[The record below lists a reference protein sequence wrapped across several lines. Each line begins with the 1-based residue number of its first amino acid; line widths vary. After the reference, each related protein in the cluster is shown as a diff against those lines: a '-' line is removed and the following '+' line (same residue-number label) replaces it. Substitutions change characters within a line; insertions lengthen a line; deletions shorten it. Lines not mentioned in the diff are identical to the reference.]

1 MKRTM
6 LFLLSAVLVMAAVG
20 PAKAQNLTKA
30 DREQLIKYLKDTRD
44 GVEKATKGLS
54 PEQMNFK
61 AGPDRWSVAECLEHI
76 ASAEDYLYDL
86 IQTKSMTAPAPA
98 GPFDATKAHEVDAKI
113 KQMITDRS
121 QKAQAPEPLRPNN
134 RYGSTQGSWQHFVE
148 SRKRTIEFVQKENGL
163 RDHAMDS
170 PVAKGMDAYQ
180 WVLFLAAH
188 SARHTAQILEVKADA
203 KFPKKA
209 SRY

>member
-1 MKRTM
+1 MRKAW
-6 LFLLSAVLVMAAVG
+6 LLVLIAALLLAVA
-20 PAKAQNLTKA
+20 PAQAQNLTKA
-30 DREQLIKYLKDTRD
+30 DRQQLVKYLKETRD
-44 GVEKATKGLS
+44 NVRKATKGLS
-54 PEQMNFK
+54 PAQMSFK
-61 AGPDRWSVAECLEHI
+61 AAPERWSVAECLEHI

-86 IQTKSMTAPAPA
+86 IQSKAMTAPAPA
-98 GPFDATKAHEVDAKI
+98 GSFDAAKAHEVDAKI
-113 KQMITDRS
+113 KVMITDRS

-134 RYGSTQGSWQHFVE
+134 RYGSTKGSWQHFAE

-188 SARHTAQILEVKADA
+188 SARHTAQINEVKADPN
-203 KFPKKA
+203 FPKK
-209 SRY
+209 

>member
-1 MKRTM
+1 MRKGW
-6 LFLLSAVLVMAAVG
+6 LLVLSAAWLLSMAVAPVE
-20 PAKAQNLTKA
+20 AQNLSKA
-30 DREQLIKYLKDTRD
+30 DRKQLVQYLKETRD
-44 GVEKATKGLS
+44 NVQKATKGLS
-54 PEQMNFK
+54 PAQMSFK
-61 AGPDRWSVAECLEHI
+61 SAPERWSVAECLEHI

-86 IQTKSMTAPAPA
+86 IQTKAMTAPAPA

-113 KQMITDRS
+113 KVMITDRS
-121 QKAQAPEPLRPNN
+121 QKAQAPEPLRPTN
-134 RYGSTQGSWQHFVE
+134 RYSSTQGSWQHFAE

-188 SARHTAQILEVKADA
+188 SARHTAQINEVKADPN
-203 KFPKKA
+203 FPKK
-209 SRY
+209 